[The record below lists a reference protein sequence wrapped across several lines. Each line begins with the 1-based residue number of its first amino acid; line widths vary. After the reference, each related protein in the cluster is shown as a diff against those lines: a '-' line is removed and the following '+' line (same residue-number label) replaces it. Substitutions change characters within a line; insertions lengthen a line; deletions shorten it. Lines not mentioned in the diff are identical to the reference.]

1 MKDMHSFSLKSTRRP
16 ARRFMKVSRPIIV
29 AAVLLLTVTTVVFA
43 AEKVSEQRQ
52 TLITYCLKFMG
63 KPYQSGATGPDS
75 FDCSGFVFTMV
86 HDSLGIQFPRTA
98 QAMFDFEKVE
108 HISPT
113 VREPGDLVFFKSLDT
128 GKINHVGIYV
138 GKRKFIHSAS
148 DGPNT
153 GIIIST
159 LDENYWKNH
168 YAGSGRFLPTTKEA
182 KAAETNPEK

>member
-1 MKDMHSFSLKSTRRP
+1 MKMKFIEKSITKKIILIAAVCALFSSTLFA
-16 ARRFMKVSRPIIV
+16 ARKVSP
-29 AAVLLLTVTTVVFA
+29 
-43 AEKVSEQRQ
+43 ERQ
-52 TLITYCLKFMG
+52 KLITYSLKFMG
-63 KPYQSGATGPDS
+63 SPYVLGATGPDS
-75 FDCSGFVFTMV
+75 FDCSGFVFAMTRE
-86 HDSLGIQFPRTA
+86 SLGFQMPRTA
-98 QAMFDFEKVE
+98 QAIFDYSKVE

-113 VREPGDLVFFKSLDT
+113 VREPGDLVFFKSLET
-128 GKINHVGIYV
+128 GNINHVGIYV